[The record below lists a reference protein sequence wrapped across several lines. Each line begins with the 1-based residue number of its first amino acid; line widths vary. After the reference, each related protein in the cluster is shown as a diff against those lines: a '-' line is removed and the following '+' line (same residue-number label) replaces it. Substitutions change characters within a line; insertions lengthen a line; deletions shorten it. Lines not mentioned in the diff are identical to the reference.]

1 MYVYIYPDYGE
12 SKEKKIEND
21 METTIG
27 LGFRVSGLG
36 LRDRDHGGL
45 VVSAVL
51 RITRPFCGGCA

>member
-1 MYVYIYPDYGE
+1 M
-12 SKEKKIEND
+12 END

-51 RITRPFCGGCA
+51 RITRPFCGRCA